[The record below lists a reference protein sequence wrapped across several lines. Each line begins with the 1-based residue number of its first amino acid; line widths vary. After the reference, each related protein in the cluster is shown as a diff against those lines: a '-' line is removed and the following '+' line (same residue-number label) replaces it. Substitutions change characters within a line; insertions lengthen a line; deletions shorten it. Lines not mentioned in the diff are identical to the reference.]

1 MNRDYFDTKKTLRT
15 IKTWGNVC
23 CSKNSSIFNSKIA
36 ARVIP
41 TIISDREFSVAYL
54 FLSIV
59 KK

>member
-41 TIISDREFSVAYL
+41 TKISDRDFSVAYC
-54 FLSIV
+54 F
-59 KK
+59 

>member
-41 TIISDREFSVAYL
+41 TKISDRDILSRLL
-54 FLSIV
+54 FLNV
-59 KK
+59 

>member
-41 TIISDREFSVAYL
+41 T
-54 FLSIV
+54 
-59 KK
+59 K